1 MGRHSAD
8 SGDVTSWEGSVDPSQ
23 DDLDEALFAELD
35 SQLNSVRA
43 RRAAAPTSESIA
55 AEHAAFAATGEQ
67 PIVPAEPV
75 VLADQQASFQAN
87 AEQLAIEPPTQV
99 MAVEPVAEPVV
110 EAVEENLSR
119 FEQPAHSSDN
129 WVGQYAVKSD
139 EAKPVKASRLMHK
152 RMHHSAKP
160 KNKDRIRRRP
170 EKSKTPAK
178 RTYGK
183 VATWSAIAFI
193 AGLAIATTVPANAF
207 FTQEQMDA
215 AQSNSVMTK
224 IHTEDGQI
232 LYVTGE
238 QAAAAR
244 DSVTSAQVARQYDGS
259 TSLATY
265 VNNPNGTIQYP
276 FKTTVRISDLFGFRM
291 APCAW
296 CSSDHKGVDFD
307 AGLGAP
313 IQIIADGVVTE
324 VHEADDGG
332 LGYYVTVDHDINGLK
347 FQSLYSHLLPGTI
360 QVKLGDQVKV
370 TQIVAQVGNTGTS
383 TGPHLHFEI
392 HVNKEPVDPLA
403 WLKEHAN

>member
-8 SGDVTSWEGSVDPSQ
+8 SDDITSWDGSVDPSK
-23 DDLDEALFAELD
+23 DDLDEALFAELS
-35 SQLNSVRA
+35 SQLNSVRS
-43 RRAAAPTSESIA
+43 RRAAPPTAETLA
-55 AEHAAFAATGEQ
+55 AEQAALAATGEQ
-67 PIVPAEPV
+67 LIVPAAAVTEP
-75 VLADQQASFQAN
+75 A
-87 AEQLAIEPPTQV
+87 T
-99 MAVEPVAEPVV
+99 VEHH
-110 EAVEENLSR
+110 SR
-119 FEQPAHSSDN
+119 YEQPAHSSDN
-129 WVGQYAVKSD
+129 WVGQYATKSD
-139 EAKPVKASRLMHK
+139 AANPVKASRLMHK

-160 KNKDRIRRRP
+160 KNKERARTRP
-170 EKSKTPAK
+170 PKPAK
-178 RTYGK
+178 KQRAYGK

-276 FKTTVRISDLFGFRM
+276 FKTTVRISDLFGFRV

-313 IQIIADGVVTE
+313 IQIIADGVVTD